1 MLGDFLL
8 ASNYAGIA
16 FGTAGCAAVHALS
29 YPLGGAYHVPHGESN
44 YAVFTGVMKNYLEI
58 KTDGEISK
66 MMDFIAALLSCE
78 KSRAWDELE
87 KLLDTILPK
96 KPLRAYGVK
105 PKDLPRFTEAV
116 MTTQQRLMNNN
127 FVPLDEAR
135 VLKIYK
141 ELYYRPTPRAR
152 GGVFPSRRAAGRAP
166 IFVNLVN
173 ISVSSREPR
182 NAPRRSGARSVVALK
197 KLPPF
202 QIRDLMIE

>member
-1 MLGDFLL
+1 
-8 ASNYAGIA
+8 
-16 FGTAGCAAVHALS
+16 
-29 YPLGGAYHVPHGESN
+29 
-44 YAVFTGVMKNYLEI
+44 
-58 KTDGEISK
+58 

-105 PKDLPRFTEAV
+105 PEDLPRFTEAV
-116 MTTQQRLMNNN
+116 MATQQRLMNNN

-141 ELYYRPTPRAR
+141 EAAACARERFSRAPRGGPRAD
-152 GGVFPSRRAAGRAP
+152 FCKPCKYFCFLARAAERAAAK
-166 IFVNLVN
+166 
-173 ISVSSREPR
+173 R
-182 NAPRRSGARSVVALK
+182 ARSVVALK